1 MAQSPDHRGK
11 RTAEVVA
18 LARAAGHRD
27 PAIANPDFLAERLL
41 NFKSRLLLSP
51 PLRGLVRASF
61 ERRVPGMFLYHQART
76 KYLDQLLLNSL
87 GGLRQLIILG
97 AGLDTRAYR
106 FAERLEQ
113 LRVFE
118 VDHPGT
124 AAWKR
129 ERLHRLG
136 RPTSHVNYIAMDFTR
151 ENLAQRLAQAGYER
165 GAPSFFLWEGVVMYL
180 PREAVESTLAVLAQ
194 AAPGSCVAFDYV
206 YRASLERPAD
216 FLGAVG
222 YHRYVE
228 RRGEPCRFGLDAEEV
243 APLLRRYGYELVSNA
258 GPVELRQL
266 VPAGPICDYFGI
278 AQGRLTTT
286 A

>member
-1 MAQSPDHRGK
+1 MAQGQDRHGK

-41 NFKSRLLLSP
+41 NFKSRLLLAP
-51 PLRGLVRASF
+51 LLRGVVRASF

-76 KYLDQLLLNSL
+76 KYLDQLLLDSL
-87 GGLRQLIILG
+87 GSFRQMVILG

-106 FAERLEQ
+106 FAERLAQ
-113 LRVFE
+113 VRVFE

-136 RPTSHVNYIAMDFTR
+136 RPTGHVSYIAMDFNR
-151 ENLAQRLAQAGYER
+151 EDLAGRLAESGYEP
-165 GAPSFFLWEGVVMYL
+165 GAPTFFLWEGVVMYL
-180 PREAVESTLAVLAQ
+180 PRASVEGTLAVLAQ
-194 AAPGSCVAFDYV
+194 AAPGSCVVFDYV
-206 YRASLERPAD
+206 YRSSLERPAD
-216 FLGAVG
+216 FFGAAG

-228 RRGEPCRFGLDAEEV
+228 RRGEPCRFGLNADEV
-243 APLLRRYGYELVSNA
+243 APLLRHYGFELVSNG
-258 GPVELRQL
+258 GPAELRQL

-278 AQGRLTTT
+278 AQARLGR
-286 A
+286 AA